1 VLATSGTSVSEVAA
15 RWHFADSGHFRRTSR
30 SSTASPRPPTPP
42 QPGAVGKDV
51 SFGSEDYVGQAGDLV
66 EVVGSGAQ
74 DQFVGAQGLE
84 LLDGV
89 AQ

>member
-1 VLATSGTSVSEVAA
+1 VAL
-15 RWHFADSGHFRRTSR
+15 ADSGHFSRTYKR
-30 SSTASPRPPTPP
+30 QHGLTQTAYAASASGA
-42 QPGAVGKDV
+42 PGKGV

>member
-1 VLATSGTSVSEVAA
+1 
-15 RWHFADSGHFRRTSR
+15 
-30 SSTASPRPPTPP
+30 
-42 QPGAVGKDV
+42 V
-51 SFGSEDYVGQAGDLV
+51 SFESEDYVGQAGDLV
-66 EVVGSGAQ
+66 EVVGSGTQ